1 MTSLSPA
8 RRAAVGRISPVRIGV
23 FSLLLFALICVE
35 FYIGETALTVFYDQL
50 LGDFSYTENKG
61 WQKIAAWFIK
71 ELRFWLPF
79 LTVCIFQYVTYRG
92 YHAENGVC
100 HKEMAWQVGIVTVL
114 TYGGLLPYV
123 AVLSKDL
130 QALAISNG
138 EELATNAGGVETT
151 LMLHASIWFVR
162 LAVPLL
168 MLLVYHA
175 ARGRREAATKVAP
188 VEEAVA

>member
-8 RRAAVGRISPVRIGV
+8 RRAAVERVSPVRIGV
-23 FSLLLFALICVE
+23 FSLLLFALICIE

-50 LGDFSYTENKG
+50 LGDFSHTNDKG
-61 WQKIAAWFIK
+61 WQKIAAWFVK

-100 HKEMAWQVGIVTVL
+100 HKEMAWQVGIVTFL

-138 EELATNAGGVETT
+138 EELVTNAGGVETT

-168 MLLVYHA
+168 LLLVYHA
-175 ARGRREAATKVAP
+175 ARGRREAATPVTP
-188 VEEAVA
+188 VEEVVA